1 MKVKEKQ
8 NFKLKKSGTHPIG
21 RNMNRSI
28 PNLLTQQSRVVTL
41 KTQNLWVSFFLG
53 FLARSKPR

>member
-8 NFKLKKSGTHPIG
+8 NFKRRKSETHPIK
-21 RNMNRSI
+21 RNMNRSR
-28 PNLLTQQSRVVTL
+28 PKMLTENHGLVTL

-53 FLARSKPR
+53 FVARSNPR